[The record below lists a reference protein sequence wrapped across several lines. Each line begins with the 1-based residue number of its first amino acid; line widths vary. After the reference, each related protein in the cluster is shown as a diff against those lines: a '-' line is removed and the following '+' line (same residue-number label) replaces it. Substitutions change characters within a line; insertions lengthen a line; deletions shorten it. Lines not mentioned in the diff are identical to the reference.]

1 MVTAKMKDT
10 VKIILTNNIEARGD
24 DFILIA
30 EVYDMLRPEIRGL
43 TLEYILRHHK
53 EYKLPSFSSIVRAR
67 RKIQEIYPDLLPN
80 KNIKDIR
87 STEEQKYREFAR
99 E

>member
-43 TLEYILRHHK
+43 TLAYILRHHK

-87 STEEQKYREFAR
+87 SAEEQKYREFAR